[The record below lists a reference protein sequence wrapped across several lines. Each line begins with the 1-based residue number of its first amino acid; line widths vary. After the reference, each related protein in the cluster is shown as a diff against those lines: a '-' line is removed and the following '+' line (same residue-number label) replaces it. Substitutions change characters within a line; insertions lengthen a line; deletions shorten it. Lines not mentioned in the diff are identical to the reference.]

1 MADVVVGETAEDV
14 AGAWAPQP
22 DRGERRGL
30 VDDRGPG
37 GQVVGE
43 PLEVRHAVQAAG
55 DHAVAVVG
63 QPHHGEVGAEAALG
77 VEHGRV
83 DHAAVRD
90 VGLGDDD
97 ALDGLRRGRRPTTS
111 KIANADRSTIP
122 ARSRIARC
130 SALMIGDHQRLSHSC
145 SRGITASPYS
155 PSRASLDAYQNG
167 RSQPTVSK
175 NSARAARA
183 RASGRAACRAPGPLL
198 AGVHDAV
205 GLVERL
211 RRAGPHV
218 LAGALVR
225 VEAGDVGVAEVD
237 LGVSVGHPLG
247 DGPSDARALL
257 DPHCCRRPETL
268 HLGRLTEDRGAVR
281 GRESRPLIA

>member
-1 MADVVVGETAEDV
+1 MLPSSMRRQVRNGNPLVGDVVVGETTEDV

-43 PLEVRHAVQAAG
+43 PLEVGHAVQAPG

-83 DHAAVRD
+83 DHAAVGD

-97 ALDGLRRGRRPTTS
+97 ALNGLRRSGSDDVEDRERGQVDDARALAHREVLGVDDRRP
-111 KIANADRSTIP
+111 P
-122 ARSRIARC
+122 AGVPLVLTRHH
-130 SALMIGDHQRLSHSC
+130 G
-145 SRGITASPYS
+145 ASPYS
-155 PSRASLDAYQNG
+155 PSRPSLDAYQNG

-175 NSARAARA
+175 NSAPCGALRA
-183 RASGRAACRAPGPLL
+183 RASAPAACRA
-198 AGVHDAV
+198 
-205 GLVERL
+205 
-211 RRAGPHV
+211 RRPTARR
-218 LAGALVR
+218 GAR
-225 VEAGDVGVAEVD
+225 
-237 LGVSVGHPLG
+237 
-247 DGPSDARALL
+247 
-257 DPHCCRRPETL
+257 CRR
-268 HLGRLTEDRGAVR
+268 
-281 GRESRPLIA
+281 SC